1 MMFAV
6 AAKCDTISFYFQVD
20 DEDIRHGKVVCPD
33 ENNQKMLLVYVNHR
47 MIDSDKNQEYYSEL
61 TCRLLQEGI
70 SCCYYDNRKQS
81 AKDSLSC
88 STLYD
93 MAEDAVAVYHSLKQ
107 NAEFKKYKI
116 GFYGTSEAGSSAL
129 IAASMVSSPAFLI
142 QQPACVMP
150 QIEKDFYTYSL
161 ASFQLHG
168 IFTDPKCLGMHY
180 HDYASLIW
188 DILEKMRDNRIGN
201 AEEYVQTLWDRYSK
215 GINMQMKNA
224 KGVFCNLLTRM
235 INSLN
240 MECIGQRLSWNARPY
255 YKKVKCPILFMC
267 GHNDTNVYCYPN
279 LAEFEKIMFENKRRN
294 FNTAMFNVN
303 HYLLTPAEVMAEHR
317 GDESNASKKDSILD
331 TIRKWLVIQINK

>member
-6 AAKCDTISFYFQVD
+6 AAKCDTISFSFQVD

-142 QQPACVMP
+142 QQSACVMP
-150 QIEKDFYTYSL
+150 QIEKDLDNSRKGLSSAETTSSTSL
-161 ASFQLHG
+161 R
-168 IFTDPKCLGMHY
+168 IRRYP
-180 HDYASLIW
+180 LITMQVKG
-188 DILEKMRDNRIGN
+188 ESERSR
-201 AEEYVQTLWDRYSK
+201 SK
-215 GINMQMKNA
+215 
-224 KGVFCNLLTRM
+224 
-235 INSLN
+235 
-240 MECIGQRLSWNARPY
+240 
-255 YKKVKCPILFMC
+255 
-267 GHNDTNVYCYPN
+267 
-279 LAEFEKIMFENKRRN
+279 
-294 FNTAMFNVN
+294 
-303 HYLLTPAEVMAEHR
+303 
-317 GDESNASKKDSILD
+317 
-331 TIRKWLVIQINK
+331 